1 LNLRVG
7 YRIQQ
12 FLAALNLRGRV
23 DTAELRAYLSPAQ
36 VELFLMMPSSD
47 QRHALAVLQTLQRRG
62 WCEPALAQAALL
74 HDVGRVL
81 PDLAENAGHD
91 GRSTSIRVWHRVAA
105 VLLEAFDPALLR
117 RLALNNP
124 GSWRY
129 AFFVLLHHA
138 SRGANIAQTA
148 GTHPLVL
155 ALIRWHHSA
164 PADSDLDPH
173 GQALLAALKSA
184 DEQN

>member
-1 LNLRVG
+1 LRVG
-7 YRIQQ
+7 YRVQQ
-12 FLAALNLRGRV
+12 FLVALNLRGPV
-23 DTAELRAYLSPAQ
+23 DEAELRAHLSPAQ
-36 VELFLMMPSSD
+36 VELFRQMPSSD
-47 QRHALAVLQTLQRRG
+47 QRHALAVLHTLQRRG
-62 WCEPALAQAALL
+62 SCEPALAQAALL

-81 PDLAENAGHD
+81 PELAEDAGHD
-91 GRSTSIRVWHRVAA
+91 GQSTSIRVWHRVAA
-105 VLLEAFDPALLR
+105 VLLEAFNPVLLR

-138 SRGANIAQTA
+138 SRGAKIAQTA
-148 GTHPLVL
+148 GTDPLAL

-173 GQALLAALKSA
+173 GQALLAVLKSA

>member
-1 LNLRVG
+1 MRVG
-7 YRIQQ
+7 YRVQQ
-12 FLAALNLRGRV
+12 FLAALNLRGSV
-23 DTAELRAYLSPAQ
+23 DAAELRAYLSPAQ
-36 VELFLMMPSSD
+36 VKLFRQMPSSD
-47 QRHALAVLQTLQRRG
+47 QRHALAVLHTLQRRG
-62 WCEPALAQAALL
+62 CCEPALAQAALL
-74 HDVGRVL
+74 HDVGRGL
-81 PDLAENAGHD
+81 PELGEDAGHD
-91 GRSTSIRVWHRVAA
+91 GQSTSIRVWHRVAA

-148 GTHPLVL
+148 GTDPLVL
-155 ALIRWHHSA
+155 DLIRWHHSA
-164 PADSDLDPH
+164 PADSDLDPQ